1 MNGLR
6 YTITLEEPVLANSL
20 SGDTNSARSLPFI
33 PGGLV
38 RGALINAYLNGNS
51 VNATDPNFN
60 RLFLNGETR
69 YLHAY
74 PEINEV
80 RSLPAPLSWKR
91 YKSESASKVFNF
103 AHSVKEDEKLT
114 SRSFDL
120 YSLNGSTVYTLDQE
134 WQVNV
139 HTQRDA
145 ILGRAA
151 DSGRG
156 AVYRYEALPAG
167 WRLKG
172 VILTSSKQDTNT
184 LKDLLEKGSLLLGKA
199 RTAGYGRA
207 KFVVE
212 ELKDD
217 WREGFEDALPGGK
230 VGEFTLT
237 FLSDT
242 LLRDENGQFT
252 LDPISALNQKLN
264 TTLTAKSIFRKAEI
278 IGGFNRFWGAPL
290 PQGQAIGAGS
300 VFVFAVQP
308 EVQTDALKQL
318 EGSGLGERTAEG
330 FGRLAFEVNS
340 KEDYEYQDLKFAFE
354 KPESKELSEAEKT
367 IAELMLKRLLRRD
380 LDQMLTSAALNAVN
394 AYYPKS
400 VPNSQL
406 SRWRVN
412 LRNAIGM
419 KDSVEKMKK
428 IRDLYRKESD
438 RNSAAWQK
446 MTRARIT
453 IKEKDKN
460 GDDILV
466 NKDKRIAEW
475 LDVLTEKQTDIW
487 NMLGF
492 VGDKKPAIHIGGQN
506 LNVTSEVEIEYSLRL
521 MDAVLASVVKKN
533 AQDKDGGKNG

>member
-6 YTITLEEPVLANSL
+6 YTIILEEPVLANSL

-38 RGALINAYLNGNS
+38 RGALINAYLNGKS
-51 VNATDPNFN
+51 EDAAESNFN
-60 RLFLNGETR
+60 RLFLSGETR

-74 PEINEV
+74 PEINKV

-91 YKSESASKVFNF
+91 YKDDPDSKIFNF
-103 AHSVKEDEKLT
+103 ARLIIKDEKIT
-114 SRSFDL
+114 GKSFDL
-120 YSLNGSTVYTLDQE
+120 YSLNGNMVYALKQE

-145 ILGRAA
+145 VLGRAA

-172 VILTSSKQDTNT
+172 VILTSSQQDTDT
-184 LKDLLEKGSLLLGKA
+184 LKNLLEKGSILLGKA
-199 RTAGYGRA
+199 RAAGYGRA

-212 ELKDD
+212 ELKDN
-217 WREGFEDALPGGK
+217 WREGFEGALPSGT
-230 VGEFTLT
+230 VSEFTLT

-252 LDPISALNQKLN
+252 LDPIPALNQKLN
-264 TTLTAKSIFRKAEI
+264 TTLTVKSIFRKAEI
-278 IGGFNRFWGAPL
+278 VGGFNRFWGAPL

-300 VFVFAVQP
+300 VFVFSAKPEIEP
-308 EVQTDALKQL
+308 EVLKKL
-318 EGSGLGERTAEG
+318 ELSGLGERTAEG
-330 FGRLAFEVNS
+330 FGRLAFEVDQKDS
-340 KEDYEYQDLKFAFE
+340 YDFEDLKFSVN
-354 KPESKELSEAEKT
+354 KTELTDLSDAEKA
-367 IAELMLKRLLRRD
+367 IADLMMKRLMRRE
-380 LDQMLTSAALNAVN
+380 LDQMLMSAALTAIRV
-394 AYYPKS
+394 YQPKT

-419 KDSVEKMKK
+419 KDSVERVKK

-438 RNSAAWQK
+438 RNSSAWQK
-446 MTRARIT
+446 MVRARVMIGDKSVRIT
-453 IKEKDKN
+453 
-460 GDDILV
+460 
-466 NKDKRIAEW
+466 EW
-475 LDVLTEKQTDIW
+475 LDALLTNPSGVW
-487 NMLGF
+487 GML
-492 VGDKKPAIHIGGQN
+492 DKKARKPAYSIGKIP
-506 LNVTSEVEIEYSLRL
+506 LMIDEKIESEYSLRFI
-521 MDAVLASVVKKN
+521 DAVFASVAKKN